1 MAKNQPTKQQ
11 PEVAAV
17 TEEFV
22 SGELAGDAPDHM
34 AADTPAID
42 PEALAASVEAT
53 VTRIATAATKV
64 RVLVEGNYGK
74 PDDVIELEG
83 EALAQALAS
92 GQVDPHPD
100 AVAYAEGL
108 KA

>member
-1 MAKNQPTKQQ
+1 MAKNQPAKQQ

-74 PDDVIELEG
+74 PNDVIELEG
-83 EALAQALAS
+83 EELAQALAS